1 MKKAITKGSLHE
13 IIRLHRDG
21 VDINGLFNFKGNRY
35 APLSYA
41 CYRGDFDMVKYLIDF
56 GANVNGPQICD
67 HSYISLCHIPIFV
80 ALHNNDNEMMI
91 CMLVHGADLNIPIPI
106 IVGEHILFR
115 AISMQMESILETL
128 LQFGANLNTINS
140 RGQSPLTL
148 AVDLNYVEV
157 TKILILYGSNID
169 FQNFNGMTALGIANS
184 NTDITMLLLLE
195 GANVNIKGY
204 CEEDRNEHP
213 LVIRCRYA
221 VPLLYNGMHRDM
233 VDLFLKFII

>member
-1 MKKAITKGSLHE
+1 
-13 IIRLHRDG
+13 
-21 VDINGLFNFKGNRY
+21 
-35 APLSYA
+35 
-41 CYRGDFDMVKYLIDF
+41 
-56 GANVNGPQICD
+56 
-67 HSYISLCHIPIFV
+67 
-80 ALHNNDNEMMI
+80 
-91 CMLVHGADLNIPIPI
+91 
-106 IVGEHILFR
+106 
-115 AISMQMESILETL
+115 MQRESILETL

-195 GANVNIKGY
+195 GANVNTKGY
-204 CEEDRNEHP
+204 FVRDEDEHP